1 MFAIWVVDDQ
11 FNAGFLNVLS
21 EGVLAP
27 LAGLEQWPPIKSFS
41 WPEPLPNQAWGEL
54 LSEIQTLPW
63 GADSDWWRLF
73 VINPSQGSRIVLLQS
88 RVLFDVPTFC
98 GLAALL
104 GSSDSFTLPL
114 GLQSDSPVADA
125 FESRLKQVLA
135 DQSGVCEGIEENL
148 SYALPAPFV
157 LAELEAVAELFSVSL
172 TAFVC
177 MVVQGAFHRLLGAQK
192 EPLCVTVK
200 FENSSF
206 ELNSRQ
212 VNPLRWWMTQ
222 EMRCKQVVDSFQAP
236 ASEPGFLCCG
246 EVLQFAVTAPPVEP
260 FDPVSVTLTLL
271 QTGPDLNLVLSG
283 GEALASMLNALGME
297 LQDAF
302 EQLLFAAFS
311 IAGMGRLDQAGMQSL
326 MDQGLPA
333 VEGLMDNLIAKQYA
347 PGMQSK
353 AQALAEQLEAL
364 DQRLADQ
371 SSVDKNA

>member
-1 MFAIWVVDDQ
+1 
-11 FNAGFLNVLS
+11 
-21 EGVLAP
+21 
-27 LAGLEQWPPIKSFS
+27 
-41 WPEPLPNQAWGEL
+41 
-54 LSEIQTLPW
+54 
-63 GADSDWWRLF
+63 
-73 VINPSQGSRIVLLQS
+73 
-88 RVLFDVPTFC
+88 
-98 GLAALL
+98 
-104 GSSDSFTLPL
+104 
-114 GLQSDSPVADA
+114 
-125 FESRLKQVLA
+125 
-135 DQSGVCEGIEENL
+135 
-148 SYALPAPFV
+148 
-157 LAELEAVAELFSVSL
+157 VAELFSVSL

>member
-54 LSEIQTLPW
+54 LSEIQSLPW
-63 GADSDWWRLF
+63 DPDGAWWRLF
-73 VINPSQGSRIVLLQS
+73 VINPSQGARIVLLQS

-104 GSSDSFTLPL
+104 GSSDSLTLPL
-114 GLQSDSPVADA
+114 GLQSDNPVAGA
-125 FESRLKQVLA
+125 LESRLKQLLLA
-135 DQSGVCEGIEENL
+135 KPCPEETGQENL
-148 SYALPAPFV
+148 SHVLPTSFA
-157 LAELEAVAELFSVSL
+157 LAELEAVADLFSVSP
-172 TAFVC
+172 TALLC
-177 MVVQGAFHRLLGAQK
+177 MVLQVAFHRLLGSQT
-192 EPLCVTVK
+192 EPLRVTVK

-206 ELNSRQ
+206 ELNSGQ
-212 VNPLRWWMTQ
+212 VNPLRWWLSQ

-246 EVLQFAVTAPPVEP
+246 EVLQFAVTAPPVVP
-260 FDPVSVTLTLL
+260 FDPLSVTLTLL
-271 QTGPDLNLVLSG
+271 QTGPDLSLGLSAS
-283 GEALASMLNALGME
+283 EALASMLNALGLE
-297 LQDAF
+297 LHDAF

-311 IAGMGRLDQAGMQSL
+311 IAGMGRPDDARMLGL

-333 VEGLMDNLIAKQYA
+333 VEGWMDNLIAKQYA

-353 AQALAEQLEAL
+353 AQALAEQLEWL
-364 DQRLADQ
+364 NQRLADQ